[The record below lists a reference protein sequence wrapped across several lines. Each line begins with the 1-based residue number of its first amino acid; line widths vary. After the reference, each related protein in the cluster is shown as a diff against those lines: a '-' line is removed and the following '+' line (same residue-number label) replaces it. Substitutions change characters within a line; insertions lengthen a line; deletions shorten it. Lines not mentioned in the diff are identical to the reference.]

1 MTFPFLH
8 PLKTIVANRPNLL
21 PGGIQAFLLTVL
33 VAFSFRAGAQT
44 TFPVVFRVDMS
55 DYNGTTPINGV
66 YLGGSFNSWC
76 GTCAPMSDANNDSV
90 WELTVPLAADTFEYK
105 FHLNGW
111 AAQETLVPGSP
122 CTNTAFGFTNRLII
136 VGGPL
141 SLPASCY
148 GSCDSCTGAP
158 SSGRVRFRVDMNG
171 YAGPAFTTVNLNGS
185 FNGWC
190 GACAPMADPDL
201 DSIYELDLDLPLSTV
216 EYKFTLDGWSQQE
229 SLLPGSPCTMTTGQ
243 YTNRFH
249 NVTGNDTL
257 DAVCWQSCS
266 PCASGPTSGRVLF
279 RVDMNNY
286 NGPTYSNV
294 HLNGTFNNWC
304 GTCAAMSDTN
314 LDSIY
319 ELEITLPIDTVEFKF
334 TLDGWNIPENLS
346 PGMPCT
352 QTTSTFTNRSYI
364 VAGNDTLD
372 AVCWESCSPCL
383 PAGISPGN
391 MHGGRI
397 RVYPNPVGEVLHVD
411 FASEEALSDGIS
423 VQWHDAQG
431 RDVQS
436 LVESSR
442 PLGRYGVG
450 ALRPGL
456 YTVRF
461 RTVQGTRVARFLK
474 D

>member
-1 MTFPFLH
+1 MKNMYPF
-8 PLKTIVANRPNLL
+8 RNLWTA
-21 PGGIQAFLLTVL
+21 QWTAFLLTL
-33 VAFSFRAGAQT
+33 ILGWGNTAQAQT
-44 TFPVVFRVDMS
+44 TYPVVFRVDMS

-105 FHLNGW
+105 FHINGW

-266 PCASGPTSGRVLF
+266 PCSSGPTSGRILF
-279 RVDMNNY
+279 KVNMNNY
-286 NGPTYSNV
+286 SGPSFANV

-304 GTCAAMSDTN
+304 GACAPMTDAN
-314 LDSIY
+314 QDSIY
-319 ELEITLPIDTVEFKF
+319 ELELTLPIDTIEYKF
-334 TLDGWNIPENLS
+334 TLDGWNISENLTQ
-346 PGMPCT
+346 GMPCT
-352 QTTSTFTNRSYI
+352 QTTSTFTNRALI
-364 VAGNDTLD
+364 VTGNDTLD
-372 AVCWESCSPCL
+372 AVCWESCSPCF
-383 PAGISPGN
+383 PVGIRQLASDN
-391 MHGGRI
+391 NLLKI
-397 RVYPNPVGEVLHVD
+397 YPNPVHDVLRLDFPTGETLQN
-411 FASEEALSDGIS
+411 ASSLRWTDMQGRDIQGFISQNGQGESFNVEALS
-423 VQWHDAQG
+423 
-431 RDVQS
+431 
-436 LVESSR
+436 
-442 PLGRYGVG
+442 
-450 ALRPGL
+450 PGL
-456 YTVRF
+456 YTVQF
-461 RTVQGTRVARFLK
+461 RTERMQRVVRFIK
-474 D
+474 E